1 MAAGSTYTPIANTTL
16 TSTSSSVSFSS
27 ISGSYTDLVLVI
39 LTAISSGANDTWLR
53 FNSDSGTNYSRTKVA
68 SDGSSMTSFRAA
80 NQNAYYGI
88 GNIGTQWMMSVNHI
102 MDYTNT
108 TTYKTLLTRHGSLSN
123 ETAESVGL
131 WRSTSA
137 ITSIEIAP
145 GTSTFIS
152 GSTFTLYGIVAA

>member
-1 MAAGSTYTPIANTTL
+1 MAAGITYTPIATTTL
-16 TSTSSSVSFSS
+16 TSTASSVSFSS

-39 LTAISSGANDTWLR
+39 QTALSASAHDTWLR

-68 SDGSSMTSFRAA
+68 GSGSAATSFRAA
-80 NQNAYYGI
+80 NQDAYYGI
-88 GNIGTQWMMSVNHI
+88 GNIGTGWMCSINHI
-102 MDYTNT
+102 MNYSNT
-108 TTYKTLLTRHGSLSN
+108 TTYKSILTRHGSMDN
-123 ETAESVGL
+123 ETALSHGL

-137 ITSIEIAP
+137 ITAIQVAP